1 MLSFTNICVA
11 IVIIISIMVAT
22 AFIGVMANPDVNDND
37 FTLGAW
43 IISSIGFGTC
53 LTILFIQNGII

>member
-11 IVIIISIMVAT
+11 IVITICIMVGT
-22 AFIGVMANPDVNDND
+22 AFIGFLTDPNTYDSD

-43 IISSIGFGTC
+43 IMSSIGFGTC
-53 LTILFIQNGII
+53 LTILLIDNGVI